1 MCEYKKIVCL
11 ISITYHSHTVCF
23 CVCVCVHA
31 CVHGTCRKLCVF
43 TQCVYTVCLQYLLL
57 KEQVLSKCDGKASVD
72 SGFGYIEPGHGVK
85 GKQRWLMSDED
96 VVDMYTIHDGKK
108 EILLWCYSQD
118 SSKRPRS
125 PDNADEGSTSQKR
138 SRYNKQVDKMREV
151 DEIED
156 DLRSKNEG
164 KYSEEQIRM
173 WAHLIQMNK
182 HSSLEEPPNKKFW
195 KTSGGTATSGA
206 GGAGAAAGSGQGS
219 SKGVLSSPGKRVN
232 LRGQCID
239 QLHRL
244 QQLYNDG
251 GITEDQYL
259 DMKES
264 IMKEVKNLN
273 ELIYASYKT
282 INSCIHVQQ

>member
-1 MCEYKKIVCL
+1 M
-11 ISITYHSHTVCF
+11 
-23 CVCVCVHA
+23 
-31 CVHGTCRKLCVF
+31 
-43 TQCVYTVCLQYLLL
+43 CLQYGNILAGPQLSVTSSAATQSLAVLPQNPALSLKIISSKKKSEYAIQNLRLNAWFSSLKSL

-118 SSKRPRS
+118 GSKRPRS

-156 DLRSKNEG
+156 DLRSKHEG

-195 KTSGGTATSGA
+195 KTSGGTGCAD
-206 GGAGAAAGSGQGS
+206 AAAGSGQGS

-264 IMKEVKNLN
+264 IMKEVKKF
-273 ELIYASYKT
+273 E
-282 INSCIHVQQ
+282 